1 MRKEGLT
8 MQYTSRCESPLGGIL
23 LAADETGLTGLWLQ
37 KQKSFAL
44 SLDKA
49 YETRELPVPAETKRW
64 PDICFSGREPDFCPP
79 LHFTGSAFRNEV
91 WELLCGIPYGG
102 TTTYGEL
109 AARPARKRS
118 RPASAVGPQA
128 RLARLRGPP
137 ICPRRRW
144 AARSEKTGFRSS
156 SSAAAPSARTEV

>member
-1 MRKEGLT
+1 

-23 LAADETGLTGLWLQ
+23 LAADETGLTGLWFQGQ
-37 KQKSFAL
+37 KYFAP

-49 YETRELPVPAETKRW
+49 YEAREHPVLAEAKRW
-64 PDICFSGREPDFCPP
+64 LDIYFSGREPDFCPP
-79 LHFTGSAFRNEV
+79 LHFTGSAFQNEV
-91 WELLCGIPYGG
+91 WELLCGIPYGS

-109 AARPARKRS
+109 AAR
-118 RPASAVGPQA
+118 
-128 RLARLRGPP
+128 LARRRGLP

-156 SSAAAPSARTEV
+156 SPATASSARTEA